1 MTACGEV
8 YENRRQGC
16 RRYRGASG
24 DYKDSQHPEVKQPPR
39 PSTLLSLS
47 NALFFRGL
55 ETMIKRNY
63 LVAGGLFLL
72 AVPVSVMAQSGFD
85 GTWIVDFQAAM
96 PTKVNVWVLKDGM
109 YSCTSCIPAIEVK
122 ADGTDQVVAGQP
134 FDTISV
140 EIVDAKTVREVE
152 KKSGEIVSDEKLSL
166 SDDGETAT
174 DEFGNWKLTLARVE
188 KAPAGAHGLS
198 GSWKPVK
205 MEAVSERE
213 LLVSYK
219 LEGDVFSMSRP
230 TGQSYAAKIG
240 GGDAVYRGDPDVS
253 GVAVKRI
260 GAGSIEETDKKDGK
274 VVGVT
279 TLTLAADG
287 KSMKVVVKDVDGSVN
302 EFVMRKR

>member
-1 MTACGEV
+1 MV
-8 YENRRQGC
+8 
-16 RRYRGASG
+16 
-24 DYKDSQHPEVKQPPR
+24 
-39 PSTLLSLS
+39 
-47 NALFFRGL
+47 
-55 ETMIKRNY
+55 KRNY
-63 LVAGGLFLL
+63 FVSCGLLWL
-72 AVPVSVMAQSGFD
+72 AVPVSVLAQSGFD

-109 YSCTSCIPAIEVK
+109 YRCASCSPAIEVK
-122 ADGTDQVVAGQP
+122 ADGKDQAVAGQG
-134 FDTISV
+134 FDKISV
-140 EIVDAKTVREVE
+140 EVVDSKTVREVE
-152 KKSGEIVSDEKLSL
+152 KKNGEIVSDEKFSL

-174 DEFGNWKLTLARVE
+174 DEFGNWKLTLVRVQ
-188 KAPAGAHGLS
+188 KGPAGTHGLS

-240 GGDAVYRGDPDVS
+240 DGDAVYRGDSDVN
-253 GVAVKRI
+253 GVAVKRV
-260 GAGSIEETDKKDGK
+260 GARSIEETDKKDGK

-287 KSMKVVVKDVDGSVN
+287 KSMKVAMKDVDGSVN